1 MFDYIIVG
9 GGSAGG
15 VLANRLS
22 ENVNNTVC
30 LIEAGSADSSIFVST
45 PGAFGA
51 HMYMRKFNWGF
62 NSQPDVATNNRGQFC
77 PRGKGLGGSSSINAM
92 VYTRGHSSDYDH
104 WEALG
109 NPGWGFKDVLP
120 LFKKSEDNE
129 NGANEYHGEGGLLS
143 VSSVDRNYYKLEDI
157 FIKAS
162 QEAGVP
168 LRNEFNN
175 NELEGIGNYQFTIK
189 KGQRAGVR
197 KCFIEPALKRENL
210 TVIAEAHATKIL
222 IKNKKAVGV
231 EYQQQGE
238 LKEVFA
244 NQEVIISGGTFNSP
258 QLLMLSGIGDK
269 DELDKFGIECA
280 HDLKGVGK
288 NLQEH
293 PTISVVCS
301 SLKKDGYSL
310 APGALATR
318 TKELIQF
325 ALGKNGPLRHS
336 VTRVGGYLKSSDD
349 VEIPDIQVHYVP
361 ILFDDHGRNLDLLF
375 QHGFTAEL
383 NVCRPKSIGQV
394 TLRNADP
401 TSDPLIHLNLLDDS
415 YDLDVLVKAVKKV
428 REIYNMP
435 AFSQHKG
442 DELFPGKYYQTDE
455 ELAQAIRAKVSH
467 VYHPVGTC
475 KMGNDDMAVVDER
488 LKVHGIDSL
497 RVVDASIMP
506 TVISANTNAPT
517 IMIGEK
523 AAEMILANSN
533 NT

>member
-1 MFDYIIVG
+1 
-9 GGSAGG
+9 
-15 VLANRLS
+15 
-22 ENVNNTVC
+22 
-30 LIEAGSADSSIFVST
+30 
-45 PGAFGA
+45 
-51 HMYMRKFNWGF
+51 MRKFNWAF
-62 NSQPDVATNNRGQFC
+62 NRQPDAGTDSRGQFC

-92 VYTRGHSSDYDH
+92 VYTRGHSSDYDR

-120 LFKKSEDNE
+120 LFKKSEDNK

-143 VSSVDRNYYKLEDI
+143 VSSVDRNYYKLEGV
-157 FIKAS
+157 FITAG
-162 QEAGVP
+162 QEASVP
-168 LRNEFNN
+168 FRNEFNN

-197 KCFIEPALKRENL
+197 KYFIEPALQRENL
-210 TVIAEAHATKIL
+210 AVIAEAHATKIL
-222 IKNKKAVGV
+222 IKNKKAGV
-231 EYQQQGE
+231 EC
-238 LKEVFA
+238 V
-244 NQEVIISGGTFNSP
+244 
-258 QLLMLSGIGDK
+258 
-269 DELDKFGIECA
+269 

-293 PTISVVCS
+293 PTVSVVCS

-310 APGALATR
+310 APRTLATR

-325 ALGKNGPLRHS
+325 SLGKKGPLRHF
-336 VTRVGGYLKSSDD
+336 VTRVGGYLKFSDD
-349 VEIPDIQVHYVP
+349 VGIPDIQVHYVP

-394 TLRNADP
+394 TLRNANP
-401 TSDPLIHLNLLDDS
+401 TSAPLIQLNLLDDP

-435 AFSQHKG
+435 AFSSHKG
-442 DELFPGKYYQTDE
+442 EEFFPEKHCQTDE
-455 ELAQAIRAKVSH
+455 DIAQAIRDKALH

-475 KMGNDDMAVVDER
+475 KMGNDEMAVANEE
-488 LKVHGIDSL
+488 LKVHGLESL

-506 TVISANTNAPT
+506 TLISANTNAPT
-517 IMIGEK
+517 IMIAEK
-523 AAEMILANSN
+523 AADMILADYSKEMFRF
-533 NT
+533 